1 MCLITKQKQ
10 AETAKED
17 IICYKILTT
26 NTENGQYE
34 SYYYSE
40 MKWEL
45 NKLYSTSLGRWRNNN
60 VMEGFHSYA
69 HYQDALEILEQD
81 MPLGCMLVK
90 CTIPK
95 EAKYYKGKQQDSDGY
110 TSNQIKMTEIV
121 KKKGEL
127 IINDDTYPFKR
138 NDYIKVE
145 VKTIT
150 VGIKTKYIDE
160 KVIDEILR
168 IYKYNNQYHIFTAL
182 YLFHI
187 ITNEKGE
194 VLTNY
199 YKDKKVKITSANHV
213 KINRGMKKDYLS

>member
-1 MCLITKQKQ
+1 MCLITKQKTY
-10 AETAKED
+10 EIAKED

-45 NKLYSTSLGRWRNNN
+45 NTLYSTSLGRYKDN
-60 VMEGFHSYA
+60 VLAGFHSYA
-69 HYQDALEILEQD
+69 HYQDALKILEQD

-95 EAKYYKGKQQDSDGY
+95 KANYYKGKQQDSDGY
-110 TSNQIKMTEIV
+110 ASNQIKMTEII

-145 VKTIT
+145 VKT
-150 VGIKTKYIDE
+150 KYIDE
-160 KVIDEILR
+160 KGKYIDEILR

-194 VLTNY
+194 VLTDY
-199 YKDKKVKITSANHV
+199 YKGRKVKITSANHV
-213 KINRGMKKDYLS
+213 KNSRKMKKDYL

>member
-1 MCLITKQKQ
+1 MCLLTTQQVPQI
-10 AETAKED
+10 AEED

-45 NKLYSTSLGRWRNNN
+45 NKLYSTSLGKCKNNN
-60 VMEGFHSYA
+60 VLEGFHSYA
-69 HYQDALEILEQD
+69 HYQDALKILEQD

-110 TSNQIKMTEIV
+110 ASNQIKMTEII

-127 IINDDTYPFKR
+127 IINDDTYPYKR
-138 NDYIKVE
+138 TDELELQIKA
-145 VKTIT
+145 
-150 VGIKTKYIDE
+150 KYNNCLKYTDLIHS
-160 KVIDEILR
+160 
-168 IYKYNNQYHIFTAL
+168 IYKYNGQYHIITS
-182 YLFHI
+182 LFHI

-194 VLTNY
+194 LLTNY
-199 YKDKKVKITSANHV
+199 YKTIQITHISHV
-213 KINRGMKKDYLS
+213 EK

>member
-1 MCLITKQKQ
+1 MCLITEQIKPQI
-10 AETAKED
+10 ATED

-45 NKLYSTSLGRWRNNN
+45 NTLYSTSLGKCNNNN
-60 VMEGFHSYA
+60 VLEGFHSYA
-69 HYQDALEILEQD
+69 HYQDALKILEQD

-95 EAKYYKGKQQDSDGY
+95 KANYYKGKQQDSDGY
-110 TSNQIKMTEIV
+110 ASNQIKMTEII

-127 IINDDTYPFKR
+127 IINDETYPFKR
-138 NDYIKVE
+138 NDYIKFE
-145 VKTIT
+145 V
-150 VGIKTKYIDE
+150 KTKYIDE
-160 KVIDEILR
+160 KGKYIDKILR

-194 VLTNY
+194 VLTDY
-199 YKDKKVKITSANHV
+199 YKGRTVKITSANHV
-213 KINRGMKKDYLS
+213 KNSRK

>member
-1 MCLITKQKQ
+1 MCLITKQKTY
-10 AETAKED
+10 EIAKED

-34 SYYYSE
+34 SYYYPE

-45 NKLYSTSLGRWRNNN
+45 NTLYSTSLGRYKDN
-60 VMEGFHSYA
+60 VLEGFHSYA
-69 HYQDALEILEQD
+69 HYQDALKILEQD

-95 EAKYYKGKQQDSDGY
+95 KANYYKGKQQDSDGY
-110 TSNQIKMTEIV
+110 ASNQIKMTEII

-127 IINDDTYPFKR
+127 IINDETYPFKR
-138 NDYIKVE
+138 NDYLKVE
-145 VKTIT
+145 IETEADR
-150 VGIKTKYIDE
+150 DE
-160 KVIDEILR
+160 NLIDEIST

-199 YKDKKVKITSANHV
+199 YKNKKVKIISSNHV
-213 KINRGMKKDYLS
+213 KNSRGMKKDYL